1 MPFVLRQL
9 SIPLMGIMLVTLVS
23 CSGYDGEYFPYAM
36 TGLNVWVYDKE
47 VSKEWFVG
55 FVKSSYFSRSDGASQ
70 CAVLAGIYARQHH
83 FQDWSYVCCTVT
95 SSYSCMTKVR

>member
-23 CSGYDGEYFPYAM
+23 CNGYDGEYFPYAM

-55 FVKSSYFSRSDGASQ
+55 FVKSSYFSRSEGASQ
-70 CAVLAGIYARQHH
+70 CAVLQVSMPDSIISRIGGMFA
-83 FQDWSYVCCTVT
+83 VPLLLPTVA
-95 SSYSCMTKVR
+95 